1 MKSTINITV
10 SFCLFFLLSVILVGQ
25 EKLRTLEKRI
35 TKNDPIE
42 LVSFEVKN
50 RVFND
55 KKTVVGDKFWLRDLR
70 MNVRN
75 ISNKQIVYLSVNI
88 QIQPTSKS
96 KIPFNL
102 PFVFGS
108 YYLPEQGLNY
118 KPFMPNETLKI
129 AILPTQLEYFTNVF
143 MPQND
148 LNDIDFVKYYFNF
161 IVFEDGTAW
170 SKGRLLHRSQ
180 NNPYKW
186 ESFSN
191 KSNPVI
197 HGQNFY
203 SNLIL
208 ASFLKLNDDSPI
220 FQPKNLNPSFFLQ
233 VMNQIPKR

>member
-1 MKSTINITV
+1 MKSNKTITV
-10 SFCLFFLLSVILVGQ
+10 SFCLVFMLSVIVVGQ

-35 TKNDPIE
+35 TKNDPVE
-42 LVSFEVKN
+42 LVNFEIRN

-55 KKTVVGDKFWLRDLR
+55 KKTVFGDKYWLRDLR

-75 ISNKQIVYLSVNI
+75 ISNKQIVYLSVNL
-88 QIQPTSKS
+88 QIQPTGKS

-108 YYLPEQGLNY
+108 YYLQEQGLSV

-148 LNDIDFVKYYFNF
+148 LNDIDFVKYYYNF

-170 SKGRLLHRSQ
+170 SKGRLLRRSE

-191 KSNPVI
+191 KNNSVI
-197 HGQNFY
+197 RGQNFY
-203 SNLIL
+203 SNFIV
-208 ASFLKLNDDSPI
+208 ASF
-220 FQPKNLNPSFFLQ
+220 
-233 VMNQIPKR
+233 